1 MVGYVLDKRKIVGD
15 KEIRKS
21 ELLPEIEQQIAYNRI
36 SVFSAAKMQCFTA
49 NTAKKIEALTKTT
62 PPK

>member
-15 KEIRKS
+15 KQISKS
-21 ELLPEIEQQIAYNRI
+21 ELLPEVEKQIAYNRI
-36 SVFSAAKMQCFTA
+36 SVFSDPKIAMFSNKYC
-49 NTAKKIEALTKTT
+49 KKIEPLTKTT